1 MKLLLT
7 SSGIANTTIHEAL
20 VSLLGKPIEESSA
33 LIIPTSGYW
42 FSRGPDIAYGLI
54 TGTSKSPMAQLGW
67 KTLGVLE
74 LTALSTIEQDAW
86 VPRVRATDAFLV
98 GGGDPMYLAD
108 RMRDSGFADILPTL
122 TDAVYV
128 GLSGGSQ
135 ALTPCLGAE
144 YNGRDTR
151 GYKPLALVPFSMGV
165 HVDHPDMPQ
174 NSMAEYEKWAADIPV
189 PTYICDDA
197 TAIKVVDGKI
207 EVISEG
213 QWKLV
218 SPGTGR

>member
-1 MKLLLT
+1 MKFLLT
-7 SSGIANTTIHEAL
+7 SGGVSNNSIRQAL
-20 VSLLGKPIEESSA
+20 VDLLGKPIAESSA

-54 TGTSKSPMAQLGW
+54 TGTSKSQMAQLGW
-67 KTLGVLE
+67 KSLGVLE
-74 LTALSTIEQDAW
+74 LTALPSIEKDAW
-86 VPRVRATDAFLV
+86 VPRVQATDAFLV

-108 RMRDSGFADILPTL
+108 RMRDSGFADILGTL
-122 TDAVYV
+122 ADAVYV

-135 ALTPCLGAE
+135 ALTPSLGAE

-151 GYKPLALVPFSMGV
+151 GYKPLGLVPFSMGV

-189 PTYICDDA
+189 PTYICDDD
-197 TAIKVVDGKI
+197 TAIKVVDGKV
-207 EVISEG
+207 EVVSEG
-213 QWKLV
+213 HWKLV
-218 SPGTGR
+218 PPKR

>member
-1 MKLLLT
+1 MRYLLT
-7 SSGIANTTIHEAL
+7 SGGVTNPSIRRAL
-20 VSLLGKPIEESSA
+20 IDLLGKPIEESSG

-67 KTLGVLE
+67 KSLGVLE
-74 LTALSTIEQDAW
+74 ITALSTIEKDAW
-86 VPRVRATDAFLV
+86 VPRVRATDVFLV

-122 TDAVYV
+122 PNAVYV

-135 ALTPCLGAE
+135 ALTPSLGAE

-174 NSMAEYEKWAADIPV
+174 NSLAEYEKWAADIPNA
-189 PTYICDDA
+189 TYLCDDA
-197 TAIKVVDGKI
+197 TAIQVVDGNVK
-207 EVISEG
+207 VISEG
-213 QWKLV
+213 HWKLV
-218 SPGTGR
+218 ERHA

>member
-7 SSGIANTTIHEAL
+7 SGGVTNASIRQAL
-20 VSLLGKPIEESSA
+20 VDLLGKPIEESSA

-54 TGTSKSPMAQLGW
+54 TGTSRSPMAQLGW

-74 LTALSTIEQDAW
+74 LTALSTIERDAW

-122 TDAVYV
+122 PDTVYV

-135 ALTPCLGAE
+135 ALTPSLGAT
-144 YNGRDTR
+144 YNDRDTR
-151 GYKPLALVPFSMGV
+151 GYRPLAVVDFSMGV

-174 NSMAEYEKWAADIPV
+174 NSIAEYEKWAADIPNAV
-189 PTYICDDA
+189 YLCDDA
-197 TAIKVVDGKI
+197 TAIKVVDGK
-207 EVISEG
+207 VDVVSEG
-213 QWKLV
+213 HWKLV
-218 SPGTGR
+218 PPKG